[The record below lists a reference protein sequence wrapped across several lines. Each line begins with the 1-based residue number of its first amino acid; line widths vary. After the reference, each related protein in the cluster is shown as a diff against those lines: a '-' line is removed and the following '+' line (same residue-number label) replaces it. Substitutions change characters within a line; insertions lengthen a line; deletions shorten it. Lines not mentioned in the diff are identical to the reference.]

1 MNAHQQTTPMFRR
14 ALTVVAAAAIVL
26 SLAACSEEKTGLT
39 LAETKSPVQLLRN
52 EAASRVPAGLVA
64 EVENSSDASVN
75 CRTEETDPEGLQRS
89 WKSSVR
95 IVLAPDADLD
105 LVLSKFYV
113 SFREDGWEQGTYGS
127 DTIVEFTRDGSIADI
142 HISVKDAKD
151 DAPAELQVQVSGP
164 CVMTDGESSD
174 EVKKLEVAPS

>member
-1 MNAHQQTTPMFRR
+1 MTALQSLGR
-14 ALTVVAAAAIVL
+14 ALPAAAAFAIVL

-52 EAASRVPAGLVA
+52 EAASRVPAGLVG
-64 EVENSSDASVN
+64 EVENSSDSSES
-75 CRTEETDPEGLQRS
+75 CRTAEADPEGLQRA

-95 IVLAPDADLD
+95 IVLTPEAELD

-127 DTIVEFTRDGSIADI
+127 DTIVEFTRDGSIANI
-142 HISVKDAKD
+142 HITSREAKD
-151 DAPAELQVQVSGP
+151 GAPAELQVQVAGP
-164 CVMTDGESSD
+164 CVMTDGEGSD
-174 EVKKLEVAPS
+174 EVTRLEVPAA